1 MRKTFSLAL
10 VAGLFI
16 SACSGTSTPLRIATG
31 IPSPTHEL
39 AEAVPTLLIEIDLE
53 ARTGTSYTL
62 AWSPDGETLAVASGG
77 EITLLS
83 RDLKQTRA
91 VLKPEGGALGVTWSP
106 DGQQF
111 ATVNGFRNQTITLWD
126 WDRANNELTRAEE
139 IQAGSDQY
147 GVSWS
152 PDGTILAS
160 LADDSKS
167 IIQIWDT
174 NTWEEI
180 SKYDLPYTNPRRA
193 LNWNADNSMVYGA
206 GEASGEVVVFG
217 LHVTDGNLDEMAKFS
232 VGDIEVFAI
241 APDAEKLAI
250 AGSHL
255 AQIMDTA
262 SGEILMAFKSVD
274 QPVDLAW
281 NPDGMTV
288 AILDYKTK
296 LQLWEVSD

>member
-16 SACSGTSTPLRIATG
+16 SACGGTGTPLPIATV

-39 AEAVPTLLIEIDLE
+39 AEAVPTLLTEIDLE
-53 ARTGTSYTL
+53 TQTGTSYSL

-83 RDLKQTRA
+83 RDIKATRA
-91 VLKPEGGALGVTWSP
+91 VLKPEGGALGVTWRP

-111 ATVNGFRNQTITLWD
+111 ATVNGFRNQTIRLWD
-126 WDRANNELTRAEE
+126 WDSASNELRRAQE
-139 IQAGSDQY
+139 IQAGVDQY

-152 PDGTILAS
+152 PDGTTLAS
-160 LADDSKS
+160 LAGDSKS
-167 IIQIWDT
+167 IIQTWDT

-180 SKYDLPYTNPRRA
+180 SKYDLPYTHPRRT
-193 LNWNADNSMVYGA
+193 LNWNADNSTVYGA
-206 GEASGEVVVFG
+206 GESSGEVVVFG
-217 LHVTDGNLDEMAKFS
+217 LHVTDGSVDEMAKFS
-232 VGDIEVFAI
+232 IADIEVFAI
-241 APDAEKLAI
+241 SPGAEKLAV
-250 AGSHL
+250 AGAHL

-262 SGEILMAFKSVD
+262 SGAILMAFKSVD

-296 LQLWEVSD
+296 LQLWDVSD